1 MRNQIIGIISEGI
14 EDQGVLKNILRA
26 FGFDGSEIRFIRPD
40 LSKDAS
46 DRHHN
51 QASIGTFQGVKNA
64 CISRDDFERAFSV
77 LACAN
82 MVVHLDTAEIDQQGV
97 LSSRPQ
103 KEGNPTYSTELR
115 NAVINLV
122 NTWLEGNYSDKLL
135 YAISIEEIEIAWCL
149 TCFETRDTAAFAN
162 AKDKLQR
169 LLDRKNLSYRDLRL
183 NPVTQQREYFEA
195 ITKEKDFHKPKKL
208 KQYVEYNQSL
218 KDFILSVEER
228 FGDL

>member
-46 DRHHN
+46 DRHNN

-64 CISRDDFERAFSV
+64 CTNRDDFERAFSV

-82 MVVHLDTAEIDQQGV
+82 MVIHLDTAEIDQQGV

-103 KEGNPTYSTELR
+103 KNGNPTYSSELR
-115 NAVINLV
+115 NTVIALV
-122 NTWLEGNYSDKLL
+122 NTWLDGNYSDKLL
-135 YAISIEEIEIAWCL
+135 YAISIEEIEAWCL

-169 LLDRKNLSYRDLRL
+169 LLDRQNLSYSKLRFNPATQKRD
-183 NPVTQQREYFEA
+183 YFEA
-195 ITKEKDFHKPKKL
+195 ITKEKEFHKPKKL
-208 KQYVEYNQSL
+208 KQYAEYNQSL
-218 KDFILSVEER
+218 NEFILSVEER
-228 FGDL
+228 FGNL